1 MPVTRSTQ
9 AELDFARAAAEVST
23 LDRERQELGFVTRVF
38 ASTSLPYKQPPDSTE
53 VWYRRNNKL
62 LLTITPGK
70 TVDDA
75 GNTINYGFPFGAVPR
90 LMLAWMSTAAVQT
103 QQPMLMLPDSM
114 AEFMRDLGIGA
125 ATGGKTGSLPRFRDQ
140 TNRLL
145 HANLTLKQE
154 GDPALDMG
162 AKLTLAS
169 AWQVWWEPDRRGPS
183 YIRLSEEFFQLVRQ
197 SPVPMSMHA
206 LRLFQKY
213 PVQMDL
219 YWWLC
224 YRLPFLKKPT
234 LVTWEQLY
242 EQFGFQMAATPAGLF
257 SFRKSITDSLAKVLA
272 VYTKAREKVDVTKDG
287 LLLTRCEPHV
297 PFKKQLGLAS

>member
-1 MPVTRSTQ
+1 MTRSTQ
-9 AELDFARAAAEVST
+9 AELDFASAAAEVSA

-38 ASTSLPYKQPPDSTE
+38 ASTSLPYKQPPASTE

-70 TVDDA
+70 SVDDA
-75 GNTINYGFPFGAVPR
+75 GKTINYGFPFGAVPR

-103 QQPMLMLPDSM
+103 QQPLLELPDSM
-114 AEFMRDLGIGA
+114 AEFMRDLGIGN
-125 ATGGKTGSLPRFRDQ
+125 ATGGKSGSLSRFRDQ

-162 AKLTLAS
+162 AKLNLAS
-169 AWQVWWEPDRRGPS
+169 VWKVWWEQEPNTREPS

-206 LRLFQKY
+206 LRLFQQY

-242 EQFGFQMAATPAGLF
+242 EQFGFQMAATAAGLF

-272 VYTKAREKVDVTKDG
+272 VYTKAREKVEVTKHG
-287 LLLTRCEPHV
+287 LMLTKCEPHV
-297 PFKKQLGLAS
+297 PFKTQLLSAS